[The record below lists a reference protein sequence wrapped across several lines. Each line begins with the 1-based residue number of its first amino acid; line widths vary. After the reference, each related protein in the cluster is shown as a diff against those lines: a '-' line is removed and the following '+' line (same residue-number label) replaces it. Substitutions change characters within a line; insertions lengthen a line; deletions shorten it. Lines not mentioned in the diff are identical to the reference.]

1 MPVVVAEDPG
11 GFPVLSLS
19 MVDELVFVVVPVDG
33 FAEPSVEAAVFA
45 AESGPE
51 APISLCVVAAGPAP
65 AAPAP
70 AAAPAPP
77 APPPP
82 AACAI
87 AAAMGATARAAA
99 KVNAYILSSIVQ
111 IPRCSRPMRGQELK
125 AQRISG
131 GSCWSPSLGL
141 TVMR

>member
-1 MPVVVAEDPG
+1 VAEDPTG
-11 GFPVLSLS
+11 GSVVPLP

-51 APISLCVVAAGPAP
+51 APISLCVVADVPAP
-65 AAPAP
+65 AAPPP
-70 AAAPAPP
+70 AP

-87 AAAMGATARAAA
+87 AAAMGATASAAA
-99 KVNAYILSSIVQ
+99 MVNAYIL
-111 IPRCSRPMRGQELK
+111 
-125 AQRISG
+125 
-131 GSCWSPSLGL
+131 
-141 TVMR
+141 

>member
-1 MPVVVAEDPG
+1 MA
-11 GFPVLSLS
+11 
-19 MVDELVFVVVPVDG
+19 DELVFVVVPVDG

-45 AESGPE
+45 AEFGPE

-65 AAPAP
+65 AAPAL
-70 AAAPAPP
+70 P

-99 KVNAYILSSIVQ
+99 MVNA
-111 IPRCSRPMRGQELK
+111 
-125 AQRISG
+125 
-131 GSCWSPSLGL
+131 
-141 TVMR
+141 

>member
-1 MPVVVAEDPG
+1 MAEDPTG
-11 GFPVLSLS
+11 GSVVPLP

-51 APISLCVVAAGPAP
+51 APISLCVVADVPAP
-65 AAPAP
+65 AAPPPP
-70 AAAPAPP
+70 AP

-87 AAAMGATARAAA
+87 AAAMGATASTAAM
-99 KVNAYILSSIVQ
+99 VNAYIL
-111 IPRCSRPMRGQELK
+111 
-125 AQRISG
+125 
-131 GSCWSPSLGL
+131 
-141 TVMR
+141 